1 MSDSRAEIPSVV
13 ERTRS
18 VKADAAIV
26 AAHFLGDTAVFV
38 QGEQSLLLVPRQGEP
53 RAIVAHAGAILCS
66 ATQHDQIVT
75 GGDDG
80 KVAATRAD
88 GTAMT
93 LATDEKRRW
102 IDHVATRPDGTV
114 AWSAGKQ
121 VFVRSKDNERS
132 IELPSTVGGLAFASK
147 GVRLAAAHYNG
158 VTLWFPNATSKPEVL
173 AWKGS
178 HLAVIFS
185 RDGRFLISSMQ
196 EPMLHGW
203 RLSDRKDMQMSGYAA
218 RVRSFAFTADGKL
231 LATSGANQLIL
242 WPLHGKD
249 GPMGKA
255 PQIFAPSESQIDVV
269 ACHPRQGIVAA
280 AYADGLVLLV
290 RTDDGAE
297 ILARKPGGTPVTAL
311 TWNESGTALAFG
323 TEDGE
328 AAIVD
333 LIDENS

>member
-255 PQIFAPSESQIDVV
+255 PQIFAPSESSDRCRRLSPSAGHSGRRLCGRACPACEDRRRRGDSGAQARRDARYSIDMERERHC
-269 ACHPRQGIVAA
+269 ACVR
-280 AYADGLVLLV
+280 DG
-290 RTDDGAE
+290 R
-297 ILARKPGGTPVTAL
+297 RR
-311 TWNESGTALAFG
+311 SGYCRP
-323 TEDGE
+323 DR
-328 AAIVD
+328 
-333 LIDENS
+333 